1 MSRAHPDLVRLKID
15 GPKTGRQHA
24 AQSVP
29 ILAEKEEKSGNYA
42 TQKAQGNQRHQTLS
56 PRFAEMQPP
65 WHESP
70 SKSGVLSQATSR
82 KPNSEGHSSLR
93 PAPSSA
99 SVSSQKSQRTGAEKS
114 SRHLTPV
121 NSVLELKRF
130 FGKGRTKHE
139 HGVRSN
145 QPDEKKRPR
154 STFSLFSLGKKKN
167 SSSPSPSSRSSPAP
181 SILNRH
187 GADGGH
193 HKEHSDAKNHKHF
206 GKKSDKNHRSVA
218 DLQSPIDYDP
228 NFIVH
233 GPDYEAEWDP
243 FHIFGLN
250 PNSERLPFLES
261 GITKYGE
268 IGRDMGSGA
277 GGSVR
282 MMERPSDNKV
292 FAVKEFR
299 ARRPTE
305 TPQKYAKHMTAE
317 YALGAAL
324 HHKNIIET
332 IDLIKEGD
340 KYYEVMEY
348 GPYDFF
354 EVVMSGGL
362 TTPQINSSFRQ
373 ILNGVSYLHS
383 MGVAHRDLKLDNCVV
398 TDEGVVKLIDFG
410 SAVVFKYPMSP
421 QIHLARGILGSDPY
435 LAPEVFLKRPYQP
448 QCADIWSC
456 GIIYCCTYLRRFPW
470 KLPQMED
477 TSFSR
482 YSENPAN
489 IDGKNPPQDNP
500 KKITGP
506 WRVLRLLPKDSR
518 ELIASILTIPVNERA
533 TVDDIEKNPWFRS
546 IEEISVSLVPQ
557 QTR

>member
-1 MSRAHPDLVRLKID
+1 MSRAHPDLARLKID
-15 GPKTGRQHA
+15 EPGTVQQYEAHPPTTF
-24 AQSVP
+24 
-29 ILAEKEEKSGNYA
+29 AEKEEKSGNYA
-42 TQKAQGNQRHQTLS
+42 TPQAQDHQRHQNLS
-56 PRFAEMQPP
+56 PRFAELQTP
-65 WHESP
+65 WHENASN
-70 SKSGVLSQATSR
+70 SGILPHDPPR
-82 KPNSEGHSSLR
+82 KPYSEGHSPLR
-93 PAPSSA
+93 PAPSIA
-99 SVSSQKSQRTGAEKS
+99 SVSSQASQRTGNEKS
-114 SRHLTPV
+114 SRHITPV

-139 HGVRSN
+139 HGVRAAH
-145 QPDEKKRPR
+145 PDEKKRTRP
-154 STFSLFSLGKKKN
+154 TFSLFGLGKKNKG
-167 SSSPSPSSRSSPAP
+167 SSPSPSSRSSPAP
-181 SILNRH
+181 SIFHRH
-187 GADGGH
+187 GADDGH
-193 HKEHSDAKNHKHF
+193 HKEHNNAKNHKHS
-206 GKKSDKNHRSVA
+206 GNKSDKNHLTVA
-218 DLQSPIDYDP
+218 DLQSPTEYDP
-228 NFIVH
+228 NLVVH
-233 GPDYEAEWDP
+233 GPDYEADWDP

-250 PNSERLPFLES
+250 PNLERLPFLES

-299 ARRPTE
+299 PRRSTE

-340 KYYEVMEY
+340 KYFEVMEY
-348 GPYDFF
+348 GPHDFF
-354 EVVMSGGL
+354 EVVMSGSL

-373 ILNGVSYLHS
+373 IVNGVSYLHS

-398 TDEGVVKLIDFG
+398 TDVGVVKLIDFG

-477 TSFSR
+477 TSFAR
-482 YSENPAN
+482 FSENPAN
-489 IDGKNPPQDNP
+489 IDGKNPPQDNT

-506 WRVLRLLPKDSR
+506 WRLLRLLPKDSR
-518 ELIASILTIPVNERA
+518 EIIAKILTIPVNERA
-533 TVDDIEKNPWFRS
+533 TVSDIENHPWFKS
-546 IEEISVSLVPQ
+546 IEEISVLTASQ
-557 QTR
+557 HT